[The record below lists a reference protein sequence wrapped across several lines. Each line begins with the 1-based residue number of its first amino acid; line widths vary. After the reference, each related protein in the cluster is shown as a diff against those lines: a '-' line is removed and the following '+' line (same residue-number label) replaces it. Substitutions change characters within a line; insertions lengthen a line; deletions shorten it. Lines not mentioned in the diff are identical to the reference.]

1 MPSLLYERSNDVLIS
16 NPPSAE
22 IHITTNGSDWLWA
35 VTAVM
40 MFSSV
45 VFIIWSYLTPRRNR
59 IFHYII
65 IAITLISSVSYFTL
79 ASDLGNAAVPVEFV
93 RTNAKVAGTT
103 RSIFYARFID
113 WFLTNTVSPSMQ
125 SIFALQTLT
134 HVAPAHHPRSPLHGR
149 GLMAHDPIHMVPD

>member
-1 MPSLLYERSNDVLIS
+1 VEV
-16 NPPSAE
+16 NPTSAE
-22 IHITTNGSDWLWA
+22 IHINSHGSDWLWA

-45 VFIIWSYLTPRRNR
+45 IFIVWSFLIPRRNR

-65 IAITLISSVSYFTL
+65 IAITLISSVSYFTM
-79 ASDLGNAAVPVEFV
+79 ASDLGNAAVPVEFS
-93 RTNAKVAGTT
+93 RTNPTVSGAT

-125 SIFALQTLT
+125 SIFTLQTLT
-134 HVAPAHHPRSPLHGR
+134 HAASSSSSLSCSRPLPHGPRSYTPGS
-149 GLMAHDPIHMVPD
+149 